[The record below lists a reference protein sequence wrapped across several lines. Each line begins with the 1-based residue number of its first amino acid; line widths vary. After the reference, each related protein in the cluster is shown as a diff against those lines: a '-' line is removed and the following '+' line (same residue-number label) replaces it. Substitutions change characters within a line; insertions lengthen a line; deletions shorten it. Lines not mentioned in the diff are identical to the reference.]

1 MQAALNLMP
10 LAAFGLAYHFGG
22 IYAATAVL
30 MAAMVLL
37 LAIDYLMHKRVS
49 PVHGYSAL
57 LVLVFGTL
65 TLVLHNPRFL
75 QWKPTILMWSLALV
89 FLGSQWIGAMP
100 LAQRMF
106 EPALAQ
112 EKPLARAL
120 WIRVNLV
127 WALVFALL
135 GVANLWVAW
144 AASEAAWVH
153 FKIYG
158 LTLILFVLSVA
169 QALWL
174 QSRSARA

>member
-10 LAAFGLAYHFGG
+10 LAAFGLAYHYGG
-22 IYAATAVL
+22 IYVATAVL

-37 LAIDYLMHKRVS
+37 LAIDYALHRRVA

-75 QWKPTILMWSLALV
+75 QWKPTILMWSLALA
-89 FLGSQWIGAMP
+89 FLGSQWIGSMP

-106 EPALAQ
+106 EPALPP
-112 EKPLARAL
+112 ETRLGRPL
-120 WIRVNLV
+120 WIRVNLL
-127 WALVFALL
+127 WALAFALL
-135 GVANLWVAW
+135 GAANLWVAW
-144 AASEAAWVH
+144 AASEATWVH

-158 LTLILFVLSVA
+158 LTIILLVASVA

-174 QSRSARA
+174 QRLGQRA

>member
-22 IYAATAVL
+22 IYVATAVL

-37 LAIDYLMHKRVS
+37 VAIDYLQHKRIS
-49 PVHGYSAL
+49 PMHGYSAL

-75 QWKPTILMWSLALV
+75 QWKPTILMWTLTLV
-89 FLGSQWIGAMP
+89 FLGSLRIGAAP

-106 EPALAQ
+106 EPALPP
-112 EKPLARAL
+112 EKPLGRAL
-120 WIRVNLV
+120 WIRVNLL
-127 WALVFALL
+127 WALLFALL
-135 GVANLWVAW
+135 GAANLWVAW
-144 AASEAAWVH
+144 AASEATWVH

-158 LTLILFVLSVA
+158 LTVILLLASVA

-174 QSRSARA
+174 QGRSQRA